1 MQRTQTRSKNGAT
14 QGPSTSGTAR
24 RLRLPNAA
32 SRWSGALSAAA
43 LGAALLTPAPALA
56 LQGGEDPSLLPVLVD
71 KRFGMDGA
79 HQLSLQFS
87 TSFATKL
94 VESVGIYA
102 TYGYNFTD
110 IFGLELGGGYF
121 FGSESS
127 IMQTVRATLGSQ
139 EPPFSD
145 LYQLQW
151 MANLNAVL
159 VPFYGRISFA
169 SELDPAWD
177 FFALAGGGA
186 FGIRKQ
192 VGGAD
197 GSSFDST
204 VTAGFNFGAG
214 LRFYFNLGGTRM
226 ALRLEFREY
235 FFPDPANNPSNDPMK
250 NNDSLTWNLHF
261 QSGLQFAFGGP

>member
-1 MQRTQTRSKNGAT
+1 MKRTQRTLPAPASHRLARTLLT
-14 QGPSTSGTAR
+14 TAV
-24 RLRLPNAA
+24 A
-32 SRWSGALSAAA
+32 GALMSS
-43 LGAALLTPAPALA
+43 ALLVPQQALA
-56 LQGGEDPSLLPVLVD
+56 LQGGEDPSLLPVLID
-71 KRFGMDGA
+71 KRFGMESA

-94 VESVGIYA
+94 VESVGIYGS
-102 TYGYNFTD
+102 YGYAFND
-110 IFGLELGGGYF
+110 LFGLELGGGYF

-127 IMQTVRATLGSQ
+127 IMQTVRATLGGL

-145 LYQLQW
+145 LFQLQW

-192 VGGAD
+192 VGGD
-197 GSSFDST
+197 GASSFESK

-214 LRFYFNLGGTRM
+214 LRFYFNLFDTRM

-250 NNDSLTWNLHF
+250 SNDSITWNLHF
-261 QSGLQFAFGGP
+261 QSGLQFAFGGL

>member
-1 MQRTQTRSKNGAT
+1 MKRTHRRSQDEKSPRLTTTHFTALVLAAVVGAT
-14 QGPSTSGTAR
+14 W
-24 RLRLPNAA
+24 L
-32 SRWSGALSAAA
+32 
-43 LGAALLTPAPALA
+43 APERAFA

-71 KRFGMDGA
+71 KRFGSDSA
-79 HQLSLQFS
+79 HQLSLQFT

-94 VESVGIYA
+94 VESVGVYA
-102 TYGYNFTD
+102 TYGYSFTD
-110 IFGLELGGGYF
+110 VFGLELGGGYF

-127 IMQTVRATLGSQ
+127 IMQTVRATLGGL

-169 SELDPAWD
+169 SEIDPAWD
-177 FFALAGGGA
+177 FFALAGVGA

-192 VGGAD
+192 VGGDD
-197 GSSFDST
+197 GSSFDSK
-204 VTAGFNFGAG
+204 VTAGFNFGGG
-214 LRFYFNLGGTRM
+214 LRFYFNLLDTRM

-250 NNDSLTWNLHF
+250 DNDSITWNLHF
-261 QSGLQFAFGGP
+261 QGGLQFTFGGP

>member
-1 MQRTQTRSKNGAT
+1 MQRTRTRTHRAAPSGP
-14 QGPSTSGTAR
+14 PSTRTG
-24 RLRLPNAA
+24 LRAQGAA
-32 SRWSGALSAAA
+32 SSPVCALAAAA
-43 LGAALLTPAPALA
+43 LAAVLLAPAPALA
-56 LQGGEDPSLLPVLVD
+56 LQGGEDPALLPVLID
-71 KRFGMDGA
+71 KRFGMDSA

-102 TYGYNFTD
+102 AYGYSFTD

-127 IMQTVRATLGSQ
+127 IMQTVRATLGGL

-192 VGGAD
+192 VGGD
-197 GSSFDST
+197 GAVSYDST

-214 LRFYFNLGGTRM
+214 LRFYFNLFDTRM

-235 FFPDPANNPSNDPMK
+235 FFPDPANNPSNDPNK
-250 NNDSLTWNLHF
+250 NNDPITWNLHF
-261 QSGLQFAFGGP
+261 QSGLQFAFGGL